1 MKNETISKNEACIKC
16 GKCCANILM
25 LSNIEIKIIKEYIEK
40 HKISVINRNS
50 ALLKEDVNIC
60 PFLHKDNNSIYCAIY
75 EVRPSICRSF
85 SCNPKYNIDMNYD
98 DVQAINMLITF
109 GGKNQFTINPP
120 DLTNINKRIK
130 YLQDKIQRGRN

>member
-1 MKNETISKNEACIKC
+1 MKNQTIPNDVSCVSC

-25 LSNIEIKIIKEYIEK
+25 LSPIEIKTIKDYIKK

-60 PFLHKDNNSIYCAIY
+60 PFLYKDNNLTYCTIY

-85 SCNPKYNIDMNYD
+85 SCNPKYNVDMNYNG
-98 DVQAINMLITF
+98 VQAINMLLTF

-120 DLTNINKRIK
+120 DLTDINKRIK
-130 YLQDKIQRGRN
+130 YLQNKIEKRN